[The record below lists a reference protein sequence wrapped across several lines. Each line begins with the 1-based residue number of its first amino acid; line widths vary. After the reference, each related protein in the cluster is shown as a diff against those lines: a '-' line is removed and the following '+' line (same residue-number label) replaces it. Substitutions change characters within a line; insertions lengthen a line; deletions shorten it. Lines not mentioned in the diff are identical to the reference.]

1 MADNAVTQAG
11 FWGMHMKIEPPVN
24 PLTGLGTAKAATE
37 RTGAAGGAAGNAP
50 ANQPSATEL
59 SASPLASQM
68 RDLQKALAQSG
79 SADIDVA
86 RVAEIKQ
93 AIAEGRLS
101 INPDKIAS
109 GLIDTA
115 RELLSTQKSS

>member
-1 MADNAVTQAG
+1 
-11 FWGMHMKIEPPVN
+11 MKIEPPVN